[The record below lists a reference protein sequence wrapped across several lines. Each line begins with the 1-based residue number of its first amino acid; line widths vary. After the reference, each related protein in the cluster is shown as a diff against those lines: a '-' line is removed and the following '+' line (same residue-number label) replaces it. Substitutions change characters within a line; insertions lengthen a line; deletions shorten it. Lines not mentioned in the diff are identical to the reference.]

1 MEDTLRNIWSKGL
14 VLQIHSLASMCSKS
28 KSFLNLDYL
37 HHSTCVTKI
46 TAGKNSAL
54 NSIMKQKAKL
64 QYFAWLQRKVPELKG
79 NSLIIMSVRY
89 YWKEQ
94 QSIHNIS
101 PTEKKGEIWFN
112 TLNFPGRRIRPGC
125 CLILEHLSSHWV
137 LFTAS
142 FIILWLSVLLKRY
155 TFFQ

>member
-1 MEDTLRNIWSKGL
+1 MEDTLRNTWSKRL

-94 QSIHNIS
+94 QSIS
-101 PTEKKGEIWFN
+101 FT
-112 TLNFPGRRIRPGC
+112 TFPPQKRKERSD
-125 CLILEHLSSHWV
+125 LIPWIFLEEGSDLAVALS
-137 LFTAS
+137 
-142 FIILWLSVLLKRY
+142 
-155 TFFQ
+155 